1 MMTMLKYLD
10 FYRDSSPFAG
20 GTNEEGF
27 ARATNEEGF
36 ARGTNEERKGTN
48 EGTGRINYVKFL
60 LVRA

>member
-1 MMTMLKYLD
+1 MMMRMLKYLNIH
-10 FYRDSSPFAG
+10 RDSYPFAR
-20 GTNEEGF
+20 GTNEE
-27 ARATNEEGF
+27 RF